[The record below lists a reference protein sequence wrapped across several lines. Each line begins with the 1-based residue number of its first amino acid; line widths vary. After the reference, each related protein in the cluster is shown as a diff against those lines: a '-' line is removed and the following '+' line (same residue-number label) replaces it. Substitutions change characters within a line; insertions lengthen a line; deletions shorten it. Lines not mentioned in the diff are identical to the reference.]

1 MWILPFHNI
10 EMMLVFHYKFIFV
23 DTKTI
28 KIVENARH
36 EERIVGI

>member
-1 MWILPFHNI
+1 MRILPFHNI
-10 EMMLVFHYKFIFV
+10 EMMLIFHYKFIFV

-36 EERIVGI
+36 EKCIVNI